1 MTTQANP
8 NPTPNPTLFQ
18 QFNKW
23 LKESTGL
30 KLFVLGFMLLIL
42 LIPLSQIESLMHER
56 QYRSTD
62 AVQEVS
68 NKWSRSQTLAGP
80 IVALPYETLVEVS
93 NGKGETEIIKKVKE
107 AYFLPENLQITGS
120 VEPGILHRGI
130 FDVVVY
136 TSSLQFKGNFMPFEL
151 QKLKIDPENV
161 RWEDAYLIVGLD
173 DLRGIQENPVIQ
185 FGKESMTAEPGE
197 TQVLTNKNAIIA
209 PLSMAENLEGSTP
222 FTFSL
227 QMKGSQELNFLPTG
241 KTSQVQLS
249 GSWPSPSFVGEFL
262 PETREIDENGFSANW
277 KILHFNRPFPQQWSS
292 TNPVN
297 LSSSSFGVN
306 LLMGVNQYQKSI
318 RTAKYGILIV
328 FLTFL
333 ALFLIELIYR
343 YRIHL
348 FQYVLIAA
356 ALTIYYTLIVS
367 ISEHIGFNLAYTIAS
382 VATIILISLYAT
394 TFLAKKMAG
403 ILAGLLSLFYG
414 FVYALTQQEDYA
426 LLIGS
431 IGLFLVVAIL
441 MYISKN
447 INWQSEAA
455 VPPAY
460 PLSENA

>member
-1 MTTQANP
+1 MN
-8 NPTPNPTLFQ
+8 TPSNTSPSVFQ
-18 QFNKW
+18 QFNTW

-30 KLFVLGFMLLIL
+30 KLFILGFLLLIL

-56 QYRSTD
+56 QQRSEQ

-68 NKWSRSQTLAGP
+68 HKWSRSQTLAGP
-80 IVALPYETLVEVS
+80 IIALPYETITEIV
-93 NGKGETEIIKKVKE
+93 NNKGEKEIIRKESE
-107 AYFLPENLQITGS
+107 AYFLPEQLDIEGN

-136 TSSLQFKGNFMPFEL
+136 SSSLQFKGNFLPFDL
-151 QKLKIDPENV
+151 QKLKIEPEAIQ
-161 RWEDAYLIVGLD
+161 WEDAYLLIGLD
-173 DLRGIQENPVIQ
+173 DLRGIQENPIIQ

-197 TQVLTNKNAIIA
+197 TPLLKNKNAIIA
-209 PLSMAENLEGSTP
+209 PLSISQNLEESIP

-227 QMKGSQELNFLPTG
+227 QMKGSRDLNFLPTG

-249 GSWPSPSFVGEFL
+249 GNWASPSFVGEFL
-262 PETREIDENGFSANW
+262 PEKREINEEGFSASW
-277 KILHFNRPFPQQWSS
+277 KVLHFNRPFPQQWTSATS
-292 TNPVN
+292 VDLANT
-297 LSSSSFGVN
+297 SFGVN

-333 ALFLIELIYR
+333 ALFLIELIYN

-367 ISEHIGFNLAYTIAS
+367 ISEHIGFNAAYMIAS

-394 TFLAKKMAG
+394 TFLAKKIAG
-403 ILAGLLSLFYG
+403 ILAALLSLFYG
-414 FVYALTQQEDYA
+414 FIYFLTQQEDYA

-431 IGLFLVVAIL
+431 IGLFLVIAVL
-441 MYISKN
+441 MYISRH
-447 INWQSEAA
+447 INWQEEPANPA
-455 VPPAY
+455 AY
-460 PLSENA
+460 PDIETT